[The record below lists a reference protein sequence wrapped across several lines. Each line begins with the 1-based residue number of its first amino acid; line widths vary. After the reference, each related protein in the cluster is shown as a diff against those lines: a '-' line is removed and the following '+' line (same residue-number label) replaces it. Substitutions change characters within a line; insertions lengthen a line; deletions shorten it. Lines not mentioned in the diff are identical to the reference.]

1 MFYCQ
6 TRKSFFSGAWVF
18 FMLVIAI
25 GGCDTGKQTTALFP
39 IDSLV
44 TEQIQLLTNIKAG
57 LFKEALLKGRIDT
70 VNYTPA
76 DTTQWVK
83 ELDIFRELKVINKP
97 VNTGSYQ
104 IDDGL
109 FDQRSNLKVK
119 AFTSTEELPVVYLR
133 VYYQATP
140 ARPRRIEAL
149 YKKENIL
156 FASARLLS
164 MHFEQIDNKT
174 VLTAY
179 NVKGG
184 QKMIFSDSV
193 TFYIKGKILVH

>member
-1 MFYCQ
+1 
-6 TRKSFFSGAWVF
+6 
-18 FMLVIAI
+18 MLVTAI
-25 GGCDTGKQTTALFP
+25 SGCDTEQETKALFR

-44 TEQIQLLTNIKAG
+44 TNQINLLTNIRAG
-57 LFKEALLKGRIDT
+57 LFKEALLEGRIDT

-97 VNTGSYQ
+97 VNSGSYQ
-104 IDDGL
+104 VDDGL

-133 VYYQATP
+133 VYYQATVDK
-140 ARPRRIEAL
+140 PRRIEAL
-149 YKKENIL
+149 YKEENIL
-156 FASARLLS
+156 FASTRLLS
-164 MHFEQIDNKT
+164 MHFEQIDNRT

-179 NVKGG
+179 DVKGG
-184 QKMIFSDSV
+184 QKMMFSDSV
-193 TFYIKGKILVH
+193 TFYIKGKILIH

>member
-1 MFYCQ
+1 MFYWQ
-6 TRKSFFSGAWVF
+6 SRKFSFPWVLIF
-18 FMLVIAI
+18 FILV
-25 GGCDTGKQTTALFP
+25 TGISSCAPEKQTATLFP

-44 TEQIQLLTNIKAG
+44 TKQINLLANIRAG
-57 LFKEALLKGRIDT
+57 LFKEALLEGRIDT

-97 VNTGSYQ
+97 VNSGSYQ

-133 VYYQATP
+133 VYYQATVDK
-140 ARPRRIEAL
+140 PRRIEAL

-156 FASARLLS
+156 FSSARQLS
-164 MHFEQIDNKT
+164 MHFEQIDNRT

-179 NVKGG
+179 DVKGG

>member
-6 TRKSFFSGAWVF
+6 IRKSFFPGALVF
-18 FMLVIAI
+18 FTLVIAI
-25 GGCDTGKQTTALFP
+25 SGCDTKKQKTALFP

-44 TEQIQLLTNIKAG
+44 TRQIQLLTNIKAG

-70 VNYTPA
+70 VNYIPA

-140 ARPRRIEAL
+140 DKPRRIEAL
-149 YKKENIL
+149 YKEENIL

-164 MHFEQIDNKT
+164 MHFEQIDNQT

-179 NVKGG
+179 DVKGG